1 MSAKF
6 KTLAVDDVNFFH
18 DEKQEFAHDVL
29 VGFSKAHK
37 EINSKYFYD
46 EYGSE
51 LFNQITHHPDYYL
64 TGCEL
69 EILDHYKKDLSLLLK
84 NEEFNLI
91 ELGPGEGIKTRLLID
106 YFLTDHLSFSYYSI
120 DISKKYLTQIIE
132 QFNQQLPHLET
143 VALNADYLNG
153 IKWLSSTSKKRNL
166 VLFLGSSI
174 GNFDLNSTKEFLG
187 MTRNFLHPGDYV
199 FIGFDLLK
207 DIDVLMQAYND
218 RGGITR
224 EFNLNL
230 LRRMNHEL
238 GANFN
243 IESFYHYGTYNVYLK
258 RMESYLVSNKA
269 QIVYIEALKKAFKF
283 KEFEAIHVESSHK
296 YTFSKVSKLA
306 RTTGF
311 EIVRNFTDSKQYFLD
326 SLWRAV

>member
-6 KTLAVDDVNFFH
+6 KTLAVDDADFFY
-18 DEKQEFAHDVL
+18 DETQEFSHDVL
-29 VGFSKAHK
+29 IGFSKAHK

-51 LFNQITHHPDYYL
+51 LFNQITRHPDYYL
-64 TGCEL
+64 TNCEL
-69 EILDHYKKDLSLLLK
+69 EILDTYKNDLASSLK
-84 NEEFNLI
+84 NEKFNLI

-106 YFLTDHLSFSYYSI
+106 YFLADNLSFSYYTI
-120 DISKKYLTQIIE
+120 DISKKYLNQIIE
-132 QFNQQLPHLET
+132 QFNNQLPHLET

-153 IKWLSSTSKKRNL
+153 IKWLGSTSKNRNF

-174 GNFDLNSTKEFLG
+174 GNFDINSTKEFLG
-187 MTRNFLHPGDYV
+187 MMRNFLHPGDYV
-199 FIGFDLLK
+199 LIGFDLLK
-207 DIDVLMQAYND
+207 NIDVLMRAYND
-218 RGGITR
+218 RDGITR

-230 LRRMNHEL
+230 LRRMNYEL

-243 IESFYHYGTYNVYLK
+243 TESFYHYGTYNVYLK

-269 QIVYIEALKKAFKF
+269 QIVYIEALKKSFKF

-296 YTFSKVSKLA
+296 YTFSKVAKLA
-306 RTTGF
+306 RATGF
-311 EIVRNFTDSKQYFLD
+311 EIVRNFTDSNQYFLD
-326 SLWRAV
+326 SLWRAI

>member
-6 KTLAVDDVNFFH
+6 KTPALDNANVSH
-18 DEKQEFAHDVL
+18 DEKQEFISDILHGL
-29 VGFSKAHK
+29 SKTNK
-37 EINSKYFYD
+37 EVNSKYFYD

-69 EILDHYKKDLSLLLK
+69 EILDHYKKDLADLLK
-84 NEEFNLI
+84 DDNFNLI

-106 YFLTDHLSFSYYSI
+106 YFLDKNLSFSYYTI
-120 DISKKYLTQIIE
+120 DISRKYLTQIID
-132 QFNQQLPHLET
+132 QFNEQLPNLET
-143 VALNADYLNG
+143 VALNVDYLNG
-153 IKWLSSTSKKRNL
+153 IKWLGSTSRKRNF
-166 VLFLGSSI
+166 VMFLGSSI

-187 MTRNFLHPGDYV
+187 MMKSFLHPGDYL

-207 DIDVLMQAYND
+207 NIDVLMRAYND
-218 RGGITR
+218 RDGITR

-230 LRRMNHEL
+230 LRRMNNEL

-243 IESFYHYGTYNVYLK
+243 IDSFYHYGTYNVYLK
-258 RMESYLVSNKA
+258 AMESYLISNKA
-269 QIVYIEALKKAFKF
+269 QIVYIDALKKSFNF
-283 KEFEAIHVESSHK
+283 KEFEAIHAESSHK
-296 YTFSKVSKLA
+296 YTFSRVAQLA
-306 RTTGF
+306 QATGF

-326 SLWRAV
+326 SLWRVV